1 MLSQPKLVKSIS
13 PVQEQLNAHIKPKEA
28 NAGFIM
34 GLNNRVAKVDK
45 RLDKLEVHLTHL
57 LKHHIGYKE
66 LTMTLLLALLI
77 FTSVVLTVRELLPA
91 QSQLT
96 LEQQLLN
103 HIGQANIN
111 QQPALSLLF
120 DITQNSK
127 IKKWVQ
133 QEQTGSSDANK
144 INFHWPLEK
153 QTNLNDIQYSQY
165 KHGIYISSQ
174 LGDPIV
180 TIGDG
185 QVLYSGNAIAG
196 YGNLI
201 IIQHRDDVIS
211 VYGNNYSNY
220 VKEGQHVSQGELI
233 AATGESTRQ
242 TAKLYFEIRYKGKAE
257 DPLLYFNQ

>member
-1 MLSQPKLVKSIS
+1 MLNQPKLVKSIS
-13 PVQEQLNAHIKPKEA
+13 PVQEQLNGDTKPKEA

-45 RLDKLEVHLTHL
+45 RLDKLEVHLSYL

-77 FTSVVLTVRELLPA
+77 FTSVVLTIRELLPV
-91 QSQLT
+91 QSAIT

-103 HIGQANIN
+103 HIAKTNTN
-111 QQPALSLLF
+111 QQPALSLLL
-120 DITQNSK
+120 DITKNAQ
-127 IKKWVQ
+127 IKKWVN
-133 QEQTGSSDANK
+133 QEQQGITTSSK
-144 INFHWPLEK
+144 VNFHWPLEK
-153 QTNLNDIQYSQY
+153 QTNLNDIHYSQY
-165 KHGIYISSQ
+165 KHGLYINSH

-180 TIGDG
+180 TIADG
-185 QVLYSGNAIAG
+185 KVLYSGNAIPG

-201 IIQHRDDVIS
+201 IIQHKDNVIS

-220 VKEGQHVSQGELI
+220 VKEGQSVSQGELV
-233 AATGESTRQ
+233 AAVGESTSQ
-242 TAKLYFEIRYKGKAE
+242 AAKLYFEIRYKGKAE